1 MPATTS
7 GDSPMRQMVIERS
20 AIAGQSD
27 CLPSALVVGR
37 SPPGAPAVNSP
48 MDGIRVIGA
57 PKSRTMLP
65 RYDSEITLEVVTA
78 RRDSSPL
85 AELLPSDNCWP
96 RSSRP
101 AGVQRIREIRQRL
114 PVEPARFEHSKEH
127 AFRFGRFSLIKH
139 SRQLLAGGTPVRLG
153 NRAIDVLFVLSEAS
167 GQLVTKDELM
177 SRAWPTVTVEE
188 NCLQFQISALRKALG
203 KDRDFINTVS
213 GRGYRFIAEVSAE
226 GTETGRDA
234 ESVILERNAESV
246 TFERNAESVTSYRDA
261 AKIVRL
267 RLAPSPGNLP
277 ASTSDIVGRESQL
290 L

>member
-1 MPATTS
+1 
-7 GDSPMRQMVIERS
+7 MRQMVIERS

-101 AGVQRIREIRQRL
+101 SGVQRIHEIRQRL
-114 PVEPARFEHSKEH
+114 PVEPARFEHSKAH
-127 AFRFGRFSLIKH
+127 ALQFGRFSLIKH

-153 NRAIDVLFVLSEAS
+153 NRAIDVLFVLIEAS

-177 SRAWPTVTVEE
+177 SRAWPTVTVEAVPLYTE
-188 NCLQFQISALRKALG
+188 RLTTRLPAVKA
-203 KDRDFINTVS
+203 VC
-213 GRGYRFIAEVSAE
+213 AE
-226 GTETGRDA
+226 
-234 ESVILERNAESV
+234 
-246 TFERNAESVTSYRDA
+246 A
-261 AKIVRL
+261 ARAA
-267 RLAPSPGNLP
+267 APSATRQAPWRSMSRV
-277 ASTSDIVGRESQL
+277 ARFEDREPIMSNTPS
-290 L
+290 